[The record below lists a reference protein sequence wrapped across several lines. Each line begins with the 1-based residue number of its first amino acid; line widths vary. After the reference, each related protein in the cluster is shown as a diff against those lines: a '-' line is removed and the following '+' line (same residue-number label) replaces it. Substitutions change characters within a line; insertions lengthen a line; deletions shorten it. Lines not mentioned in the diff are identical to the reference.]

1 MNRKALLKGLLLS
14 IGVLTIQSCD
24 KDFNTIGS
32 GVIGDENFNMDKYTA
47 TDIIAYNQVTGEGN
61 QPGPVETGYLPY
73 NALGAFVDPVFG
85 DTEASFVTQ
94 LNLPATN
101 PFSTLGKNPKIDSV
115 YVYIPYL
122 TGASETI
129 NEELQYEL
137 PSIYGKGTF
146 NLEIYENGYFLS
158 NFSPDPNN
166 PNRIY
171 SNEKSKIENF
181 VKGVPLNDSQNSS
194 QNSAFVFK
202 NTVIK
207 HFKYKK
213 DGSIQTDETTGK
225 PLVKETLKPGLYADL
240 NKEYFEKLLFSPEN
254 QQNLTNN
261 NLFKNFFRGLYFKAS
276 KTGNRGAIGVMHF
289 GNADA
294 RLVVVYHQDGEKEGD
309 DRVRKEFKFAI
320 SSDLTGAKPP
330 EEPLITGNYFT
341 NDYSAKYLQNIQN
354 PNRVQGDEKLYL
366 KGGSGSFAI
375 IELFKK
381 NSQGVSEELEYLR
394 KNKWMINDARLS
406 FYVDKATLANGQQI
420 EPTRIYLYDLDN
432 NIIIKD
438 YATDNTPQ
446 SALYA
451 KAIYGGVLEHE
462 TTGDKKGIR
471 YRIKVADHINNL
483 INKDSTNVKL
493 GLVVSYD
500 INNVSNKRLKTA
512 INNSP
517 KAIKTIPTSSIMS
530 PLGTVLYGNNSSDEG
545 KRMKLEI
552 FYTNPKN

>member
-32 GVIGDENFNMDKYTA
+32 GVIGDENFTMDKYTA
-47 TDIIAYNQVTGEGN
+47 TDILAYNQVTGEGN

-94 LNLPATN
+94 LNLPTSN
-101 PFSTLGKNPKIDSV
+101 PLLSLGKNPKIDSV
-115 YVYIPYL
+115 YVYIPYVVG
-122 TGASETI
+122 TYETV
-129 NEELQYEL
+129 NEEIQYEL
-137 PSIYGKGTF
+137 PSTYGKGTF
-146 NLEIYENGYFLS
+146 NLQVYENGYFLS

-181 VKGVPLNDSQNSS
+181 VKGVPLNDSKDVNQNSS
-194 QNSAFVFK
+194 FKFK

-207 HFKYKK
+207 HYRYKK

-225 PLVKETLKPGLYADL
+225 PLVKEALKPGLYADL
-240 NKEYFEKLLFSPEN
+240 NKAYFDKLLFSPEN
-254 QQNLTNN
+254 QENLTNN

-276 KTGNRGAIGVMHF
+276 KTGNSGAIGVMNF
-289 GNADA
+289 GSTDA
-294 RLVVVYHQDGEKEGD
+294 KLVIIYHQDAEKVGD
-309 DRVRKEFKFAI
+309 DRVRKELIFSI
-320 SSDLTGAKPP
+320 SSNLTTSGPT
-330 EEPLITGNYFT
+330 EESLITGNYFT
-341 NDYSAKYLQNIQN
+341 NNFSAKYLQNIQN
-354 PNRVQGDEKLYL
+354 PNKVQGDEKLYL

-406 FYVDKATLANGQQI
+406 FYVDKATLADGQQV

-446 SALYA
+446 NALYA
-451 KAIYGGVLEHE
+451 KAIYGGVLERE
-462 TTGDKKGIR
+462 TTDNKKGIR

-493 GLVVSYD
+493 GLAVSYD
-500 INNVSNKRLKTA
+500 ITNVSTKRLKTA

-517 KAIKTIPTSSIMS
+517 KAIKSIPTSSIMS
-530 PLGTVLYGNNSSDEG
+530 PLGTVLYGNNSSDEA

>member
-14 IGVLTIQSCD
+14 IGALSIQSCD

-32 GVIGDENFNMDKYTA
+32 GVIGDENFTMDKYTA
-47 TDIIAYNQVTGEGN
+47 ANIIAYNQVTGEGN
-61 QPGPVETGYLPY
+61 QPGAVETGYLPY

-94 LNLPATN
+94 LSLPAVN
-101 PFSTLGKNPKIDSV
+101 PLSTLGKNPKIDSV

-122 TGASETI
+122 LGASETV
-129 NEELQYEL
+129 NDELEYEL
-137 PSIYGKGTF
+137 PSTYGKGTV
-146 NLEIYENGYFLS
+146 NLQIYENGYFLS
-158 NFSPDPNN
+158 NFSPDPSN

-171 SNEKSKIENF
+171 SDEKSKIENF
-181 VKGVPLNDSQNSS
+181 VKGVALNDSKDLS
-194 QNSAFVFK
+194 QNTSFIFK

-225 PLVKETLKPGLYADL
+225 PLIKETLKPGLYADL
-240 NKEYFEKLLFSPEN
+240 NKAYFDKLLFSPEN
-254 QQNLTNN
+254 LENLTNN

-276 KTGNRGAIGVMHF
+276 KTGNRGAIGVMNF
-289 GNADA
+289 GSTDA
-294 RLVVVYHQDGEKEGD
+294 KLVVVYHQDGEKEGD
-309 DRVRKEFKFAI
+309 ERVRKEFKFAI
-320 SSDLTGAKPP
+320 SNDLTTAVPTN
-330 EEPLITGNYFT
+330 ESLITGNYFT
-341 NDYSAKYLQNIQN
+341 NNFSAKYLQNIQN
-354 PNRVQGDEKLYL
+354 PNKVQGDEKLYL
-366 KGGSGSFAI
+366 KGGSGSFAV

-381 NSQGVSEELEYLR
+381 NSQGVSEELEYLK

-406 FYVDKATLANGQQI
+406 FYVDKVTLSDGQQI

-446 SALYA
+446 NASYP
-451 KAIYGGVLEHE
+451 KAIYGGVLERE
-462 TTGDKKGIR
+462 TTDGKKGIR

-493 GLVVSYD
+493 GLAVSYD
-500 INNVSNKRLKTA
+500 ITNVSNKRLKTV

-517 KAIKTIPTSSIMS
+517 KTIKSIPTSSIMS
-530 PLGTVLYGNNSSDEG
+530 PLGTVLYGNNSSDEA